1 MKKILTIAIA
11 AVMAVSIAFTIG
23 YAVGK
28 ANEQSQ
34 PAVWVDA
41 TGEIYRA
48 K

>member
-1 MKKILTIAIA
+1 MKKALAIVMTAVIVA
-11 AVMAVSIAFTIG
+11 AVTFTVG

-28 ANEQSQ
+28 ANTDQ
-34 PAVWVDA
+34 PVVWVDQ